1 MCWKL
6 VKLTVWVNGVVILC
20 IIFVPCVAVN
30 FLLIKML
37 NLGVVVVLLFSAC
50 LKGICWFAYWWEFC
64 ACLMGLGVC
73 IPSQFVFLC
82 MILLFRY

>member
-1 MCWKL
+1 MFKIVLGNPLLFFVLWMCFGITSMCYMCWKL

-50 LKGICWFAYWWEFC
+50 F
-64 ACLMGLGVC
+64 
-73 IPSQFVFLC
+73 S
-82 MILLFRY
+82 